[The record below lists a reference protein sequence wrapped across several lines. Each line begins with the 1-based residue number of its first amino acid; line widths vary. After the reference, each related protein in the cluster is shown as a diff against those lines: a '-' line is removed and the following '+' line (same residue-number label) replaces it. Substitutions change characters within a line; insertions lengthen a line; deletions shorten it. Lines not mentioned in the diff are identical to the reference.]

1 MPSPVNNSRGV
12 GEPSEPLKPDAAA
25 EEADR
30 SNHSRCLSD
39 TVMQEAKDK
48 IARAEEDRANSGL
61 PKLVIPLVEMFLS
74 PDYRLSQFE
83 KDLHRT
89 INKVVQP
96 CGLTSQDTCL
106 GSIDEEIEDGG
117 AFVPNTTLAGIVD
130 ENRSCYG
137 VN

>member
-1 MPSPVNNSRGV
+1 
-12 GEPSEPLKPDAAA
+12 
-25 EEADR
+25 
-30 SNHSRCLSD
+30 
-39 TVMQEAKDK
+39 MQEAKDK

-130 ENRSCYG
+130 ENRSSYG